1 MGNFRNE
8 LTNYQTIPREVV
20 FDSSLSDRARFVYI
34 FMACKPEG
42 WDFFLEPMAKEIG
55 YSVDTLRKY
64 INELV
69 DSGWLVKGEQTN
81 ANGKFGA
88 VEYTLKATK
97 FSDTEKTRHGKIPTQ
112 DNIDILE
119 KQDNKKEENI
129 KRKSYS
135 DDFEQAWELYKRKGT
150 KSIAYNYWK
159 RLSNKDRQ
167 KALAHIPFYIQSNEI
182 QYIKDFNGYLN
193 RRYFDRV
200 IYDKR
205 GNVVFDP
212 ERETATTYRPTTGG
226 ALTWND
232 YYKCY
237 IYTSMFIED
246 IADGY
251 CDDNRP
257 NGATIMLNNGRGII
271 KWDSE
276 SRQWQRD
283 YGNNSI

>member
-1 MGNFRNE
+1 MGNFINE
-8 LTNYQTIPREVV
+8 LTNYQTIPRQVV

-34 FMACKPEG
+34 FMSCKPNG

-69 DSGWLVKGEQTN
+69 DNGWLVKGEQTN
-81 ANGKFGA
+81 VNGIFGA

-97 FSDTEKTRHGKIPTQ
+97 FTDTEKTRHGKIPTQ
-112 DNIDILE
+112 ENIDILE

-150 KSIAYNYWK
+150 KSLAYNYWK
-159 RLSNKDRQ
+159 RLSNKDKQ
-167 KALAHIPFYIQSNEI
+167 KALAHIPFYIQSNDI

-193 RRYFDRV
+193 RRYFERV
-200 IYDKR
+200 IYDKH

-212 ERETATTYRPTTGG
+212 ERQTSTTYRPTTGG

-232 YYKCY
+232 YFKCY

-251 CDDNRP
+251 TDDNRP
-257 NGATIMLNNGRGII
+257 NGATIMLNNGRGVIEWNQQHKQWI
-271 KWDSE
+271 KK
-276 SRQWQRD
+276 Q
-283 YGNNSI
+283 